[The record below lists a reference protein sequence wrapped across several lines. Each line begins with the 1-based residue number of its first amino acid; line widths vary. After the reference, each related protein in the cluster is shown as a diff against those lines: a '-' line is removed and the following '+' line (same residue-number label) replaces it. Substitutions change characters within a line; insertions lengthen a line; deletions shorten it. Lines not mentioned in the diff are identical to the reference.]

1 MAKIISISE
10 ESVQDL
16 LKKSNDMIEE
26 LRSNVHSIERSLNM
40 AESMGWNDQKF
51 IEVKDDYR
59 DILSKINESLIATEE
74 IMVPKLR
81 KILNNIED
89 F

>member
-51 IEVKDDYR
+51 VEVKDDYR

-74 IMVPKLR
+74 VMVPKLR